1 MKRLIVFYRA
11 LLPAY
16 QFLAWK
22 EARCSSWRLCQVVE
36 CEYRQFLG
44 RRQNAGQQVAQ
55 KSRGLVVQ
63 IHLGAAKLISSEL
76 ISHQA
81 TP

>member
-11 LLPAY
+11 VLLAY

-22 EARCSSWRLCQVVE
+22 EARCGSWCSCQVMG

-44 RRQNAGQQVAQ
+44 RKQNARQKVAQ
-55 KSRGLVVQ
+55 KSRGLAVQ
-63 IHLGAAKLISSEL
+63 IQLGAAKLISTEMMFNE
-76 ISHQA
+76 A